1 MSLAFLFFCE
11 LSLNIVRLGL
21 PMRSSKISNF
31 IFNKKIQG
39 AFYQALTLAIVIT
52 GIYYIVQNTAENM
65 LSLGLASGFHFLE
78 VESQF
83 DIQMTLIEYSP
94 KSSYFDAFIVG
105 LLNTLLVASIGIFF
119 ATIIGFS
126 IGIMRL
132 SSNWLVS
139 KLAESYIEIIR
150 NIPLLLQ
157 IFFWY
162 FAVLRSLPKPKESVE
177 FLDSIFLNNRGLHL
191 PDPNFGDGSSIIFNL
206 LWVTIIIS
214 IVIFIWS
221 KRRQD
226 RTGLTFPAFYVSTSL
241 ILGVFVI
248 SLIATGFPVTF
259 EIPELKGFN
268 FKGGLKLIPELVAL
282 TFALAM
288 YTAAFIAEVVRAGI
302 LAVSKGQTE
311 AARSVG
317 LKESLVLRL
326 IIIPQ
331 ALRVIVPPLTNQFLN
346 LTKNSSLAAAI
357 AYPDLVLVFAGT
369 ALMQTGQ
376 AIEIIAM
383 VMGVY
388 LLLSLFTSIIMNLFN
403 LSMKVG
409 ER

>member
-1 MSLAFLFFCE
+1 MSKQ
-11 LSLNIVRLGL
+11 S
-21 PMRSSKISNF
+21 PKISNF
-31 IFNKKIQG
+31 IFNKNVQG
-39 AFYQALTLAIVIT
+39 VFYQAITLSLVIL
-52 GIYYIVQNTAENM
+52 GIYYIVQNTAQNM
-65 LSLGLASGFHFLE
+65 VARGLASGFNFLG

-94 KSSYFDAFIVG
+94 TSTYFDAFIVG
-105 LLNTLLVASIGIFF
+105 LLNTLLVAGIGILF
-119 ATIIGFS
+119 ATVIGFAF
-126 IGIMRL
+126 GIMRL
-132 SSNWLVS
+132 SSNWLVA
-139 KLAESYIEIIR
+139 KIAESYIEIIR

-162 FAVLRSLPKPKESVE
+162 FAVLRALPKPKQSIE
-177 FLDSIFLNNRGLHL
+177 FMDSIFLNNRGLFV
-191 PDPNFGDGSSIIFNL
+191 PDPNVSEGSSILFYL
-206 LWVTIIIS
+206 FWLSVIIS
-214 IVIFIWS
+214 IGIFVWAK
-221 KRRQD
+221 KRQNN
-226 RTGLTFPAFYVSTSL
+226 TGKTFPAFFTSMAL
-241 ILGVFVI
+241 IVGTFTLT
-248 SLIATGFPVTF
+248 LAALGFPISF
-259 EIPELKGFN
+259 EYPELKGFN
-268 FKGGLKLIPELVAL
+268 FKGGMKLIPELVAL

-302 LAVSKGQTE
+302 QSVSKGQTE

-317 LKESLVLRL
+317 LKEGLVLRL

-331 ALRVIVPPLTNQFLN
+331 ALRVIVPPLTNQYLN

-376 AIEIIAM
+376 AIEIIGM

-388 LLLSLFTSIIMNLFN
+388 LFLSLFTSVVMNLFN
-403 LSMKVG
+403 RYMKVG

>member
-1 MSLAFLFFCE
+1 MS
-11 LSLNIVRLGL
+11 SQS
-21 PMRSSKISNF
+21 PKITNL
-31 IFNKKIQG
+31 IFNKNVQG
-39 AFYQALTLAIVIT
+39 IFYQAITLILVIL
-52 GIYYIVQNTAENM
+52 GIYYIVQNTAQNM
-65 LSLGLASGFHFLE
+65 VARGLASGFNFLG

-94 KSSYFDAFIVG
+94 TSTYFDAFIVG
-105 LLNTLLVASIGIFF
+105 LLNTLLVAGIGILF
-119 ATIIGFS
+119 ATIIGFAV
-126 IGIMRL
+126 GIMRL
-132 SSNWLVS
+132 SSNWLIA
-139 KLAESYIEIIR
+139 KIAESYIEIIR

-162 FAVLRSLPKPKESVE
+162 FAVLRALPKPKQSFE
-177 FLDSIFLNNRGLHL
+177 FMDSIFLNNRGLFV
-191 PDPNFGDGSSIIFNL
+191 PDPNVGEGSSILFNL
-206 LWVTIIIS
+206 LWLSIIIS
-214 IVIFIWS
+214 IGIFVWA
-221 KRRQD
+221 KNRQNK
-226 RTGLTFPAFYVSTSL
+226 TGKTFPAFFTSMAL
-241 ILGVFVI
+241 IVGTFTVTLAA
-248 SLIATGFPVTF
+248 LGFPISF
-259 EIPELKGFN
+259 EYPELKGFN
-268 FKGGLKLIPELVAL
+268 YKGGMKLIPELVAL

-302 LAVSKGQTE
+302 QSVSKGQTE

-317 LKESLVLRL
+317 LKEGLVLRL

-331 ALRVIVPPLTNQFLN
+331 ALRVIVPPLTNQYLN

-376 AIEIIAM
+376 AIEIIGM

-388 LLLSLFTSIIMNLFN
+388 LFLSLFTSVVMNLFN
-403 LSMKVG
+403 RYMKVG

>member
-1 MSLAFLFFCE
+1 MSKQ
-11 LSLNIVRLGL
+11 S
-21 PMRSSKISNF
+21 PKISNF
-31 IFNKKIQG
+31 IFNKNVQG
-39 AFYQALTLAIVIT
+39 VFYQAITLSLVIL
-52 GIYYIVQNTAENM
+52 GIYYIVQNTAQNM
-65 LSLGLASGFHFLE
+65 VARGLASGFNFLG

-94 KSSYFDAFIVG
+94 TSTYFDAFIVG
-105 LLNTLLVASIGIFF
+105 LLNTLLVAGIGILF
-119 ATIIGFS
+119 ATIIGFAF
-126 IGIMRL
+126 GIMRL
-132 SSNWLVS
+132 SSNWLVA
-139 KLAESYIEIIR
+139 KIAESYIEIIR

-162 FAVLRSLPKPKESVE
+162 FAVLRALPKPKQSIE
-177 FLDSIFLNNRGLHL
+177 FMDSIFLNNRGLFV
-191 PDPNFGDGSSIIFNL
+191 PDPNVGEGSSILFYL
-206 LWVTIIIS
+206 FWLSVIIS
-214 IVIFIWS
+214 IGIFVWAK
-221 KRRQD
+221 KRQNK
-226 RTGLTFPAFYVSTSL
+226 TGKTFPAFFTSMAL
-241 ILGVFVI
+241 IVGTFTLT
-248 SLIATGFPVTF
+248 LAALGFPISF
-259 EIPELKGFN
+259 EYPELKGFN
-268 FKGGLKLIPELVAL
+268 FKGGMKLIPELVAL

-302 LAVSKGQTE
+302 QSVSKGQTE

-317 LKESLVLRL
+317 LKEGLVLRL

-331 ALRVIVPPLTNQFLN
+331 ALRVIVPPLTNQYLN

-376 AIEIIAM
+376 AIEIIGM

-388 LLLSLFTSIIMNLFN
+388 LFLSLFTSVVMNLFN
-403 LSMKVG
+403 RYMKVG